1 MRIISGTL
9 KPNPTE
15 MLPILSGIP
24 PVEIRSNYHIPKLT
38 EKALQPDGKSII
50 PVLQDTPQRIPRKH
64 FTTRAAELMSSG
76 PASDIWMEMR
86 WRDEWKASNT
96 TLHSFISTP
105 SPTPSG
111 HTLPRKAWVRLNC
124 LRTGWGRTQSFLK
137 TTGASSLDTC

>member
-1 MRIISGTL
+1 M
-9 KPNPTE
+9 
-15 MLPILSGIP
+15 
-24 PVEIRSNYHIPKLT
+24 

-50 PVLQDTPQRIPRKH
+50 PVPQDTPQRIPRKH

-124 LRTGWGRTQSFLK
+124 LPTGWGRTQSFLK
-137 TTGASSLDTC
+137 ATGASSLDTCQCGVNQTIQHIINDCQALVIGLQTKANVTLYSI